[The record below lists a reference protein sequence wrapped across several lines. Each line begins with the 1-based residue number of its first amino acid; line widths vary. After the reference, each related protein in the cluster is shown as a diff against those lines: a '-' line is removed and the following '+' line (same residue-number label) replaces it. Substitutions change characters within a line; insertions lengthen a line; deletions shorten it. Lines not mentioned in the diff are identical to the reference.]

1 MAKFCP
7 SCGAEVKE
15 GTVFCDK
22 CGAEVDAE
30 NPTGQ
35 NQIQHTPQPEISR
48 TTEMVLGIIGGV
60 FGILGAIFAI
70 VFSAFGGDEILMLG
84 MSALIGSIVG
94 IVGAVYVKNN
104 AKYAGIILIISAIWV
119 LVSISLFGILPAV
132 LLGIAGILALVRKW
146 TSKI

>member
-70 VFSAFGGDEILMLG
+70 VFSAFGGDEIFENTENMIKEFGTKMIERGIKPELECFDKSMIEMALRDMLE
-84 MSALIGSIVG
+84 LI
-94 IVGAVYVKNN
+94 
-104 AKYAGIILIISAIWV
+104 
-119 LVSISLFGILPAV
+119 FH
-132 LLGIAGILALVRKW
+132 
-146 TSKI
+146 

>member
-1 MAKFCP
+1 MLKKNYKIKGDEEFMAKFCP

-48 TTEMVLGIIGGV
+48 TPRSVNITINALD
-60 FGILGAIFAI
+60 FFIFTPFLCQR
-70 VFSAFGGDEILMLG
+70 FSKQRTKL
-84 MSALIGSIVG
+84 
-94 IVGAVYVKNN
+94 
-104 AKYAGIILIISAIWV
+104 
-119 LVSISLFGILPAV
+119 SLLNLYPEFV
-132 LLGIAGILALVRKW
+132 
-146 TSKI
+146 